1 MTLVPTSPPTATA
14 CFDVVLVDGSHELVQ
29 GVDAY
34 QQESSMTT
42 FFRTGNGRQ
51 AVDCWSVRVASFR
64 TDQILAIRRHEAVDG
79 RADAQLDGLA
89 DVRRLHPA

>member
-1 MTLVPTSPPTATA
+1 MTLVPTSHSPATTS
-14 CFDVVLVDGSHELVQ
+14 FDVVLVDGTHETVD

-42 FFRTGNGRQ
+42 FFRNGSGRQ

-64 TDQILAIRRHEAVDG
+64 TDQILAIRRHDE
-79 RADAQLDGLA
+79 QLAG
-89 DVRRLHPA
+89 VRRLHPA